1 MVRRLSIALAVS
13 LWFMLSVSFA
23 NANPLDFLN
32 FNYLKNGQQVGNF
45 YDGGSSNPG
54 VPNLGVTFSSSFYG
68 LHSEFSN
75 GGGAFLQDVTQ
86 TPIIFMEGATGSQ
99 VTGFMNVAGGFTTGI
114 DFIYTAAF
122 QQTATIWSGTS
133 GTGTVLATISLAA
146 NDASCSNV
154 GYYCNW
160 SDAGVRFSGTAKSV
174 TFSGPA
180 NTMGLTDITL
190 GNSATA
196 IPEPSS
202 IYLLGIG
209 IAGCCAQGLRRFLKA

>member
-1 MVRRLSIALAVS
+1 MVRRLSIALTVL

-32 FNYLKNGQQVGNF
+32 FNNLKDGQQVGNF
-45 YDGGSSNPG
+45 YDGGSSNSG
-54 VPNLGVTFSSSFYG
+54 IPNLGVTFSSSFFG

-75 GGGAFLQDVTQ
+75 GGGAFLRDVTQ
-86 TPIIFMEGATGSQ
+86 TPIIFMEGAIGSPA
-99 VTGFMNVAGGFTTGI
+99 TGFMNVAGGFTTGI
-114 DFIYTAAF
+114 NFIYTAAF
-122 QQTATIWSGTS
+122 QHSVTIWSGAG

-160 SDAGVRFSGTAKSV
+160 SHAGVRFSGTAKSV
-174 TFSGPA
+174 TFSGRA
-180 NTMGLTDITL
+180 DTMELTDITL

-196 IPEPSS
+196 IPVPSS
-202 IYLLGIG
+202 VYLLGIG
-209 IAGCCAQGLRRFLKA
+209 LAACSAQGLRRFLKS